1 MDWIRILLNR
11 CAARLRTR
19 ELDDDLDAE
28 LRTHIEFAVEE
39 NRERGMSESKART
52 EALRSFG
59 GITQTREN
67 YRMQRGL
74 PFFEVLIADLRL
86 IVRQLRKAPG
96 FTVTV
101 LITLALGIGANS
113 AIFTL
118 VNAILLRNLPV
129 TDPKNLIRIGDKND
143 CCISDQWSDTG
154 DYSLFATD
162 TYYMFKK
169 NLPEFEQLA
178 ATASFYGG
186 GPLTV
191 RRAGPDTVAK
201 SMVGTF
207 VSGNYFR
214 VFGLSP
220 AAGRLFVDAD
230 DQKGAPI
237 TAVVSYDAWQRDYAG
252 DPSVVGS
259 TFYVNGK
266 PATISGVAPKGFYGD
281 RIDTNPPSF
290 FFPMNA
296 MDEVIGASFFTDP
309 GKQWA
314 YIIGRVK
321 PGTSLPALQAKAS
334 ALLKNQFA
342 TLKTFS
348 DPRAQ
353 KVLSLT
359 HVVLTP
365 GGGGI
370 QNMQNGYRN
379 RLNLLQWIAAL
390 VLLVACANIANL
402 LLVRGMSRHA
412 EFSIRSA
419 LGAQRSRLVR
429 QLLQESVVLSCMGG
443 LLGLAVSYLG
453 AHALL
458 ALAFPDQHN
467 MPVAASPSPM
477 VIGFAFS
484 LSLVTG
490 VLFGLAP
497 ALMAARTQ
505 PAGTL
510 RANSRTTSHG
520 ASFLQRGLVVMQA
533 ALSLVLLVAA
543 GLFAQSLNKAENV
556 NMKLDTTNRYIAHIN
571 PQGAGYKT
579 TEVEPLY
586 QTIVDRFHAIPG
598 VLKVGV
604 STYTPME
611 ANDWN
616 SGVKVQGDPDL
627 NKTASWV
634 KATPE
639 YFDSVGTH
647 VVSGRGF
654 TRQDTMNAPPVA
666 VVNQEFVKQFFGNRN
681 PIGHRFGF
689 DDPLHPGTDGAH
701 EIVGVVE
708 DTTYTSIYWKNHA
721 MYFLPLTQPAG
732 LRTPGNPDQSVYAG
746 AIVIESSRSVPGLEK
761 IVGDTL
767 ASINPNLTILK
778 FQTFRQ
784 QTDDQFTQERLIS
797 RLTSLFGLLALL
809 LAAIGLYGVTAYTVV
824 RRTPEIGVRMAL
836 GAARSRVIG
845 MVIRGAM
852 LQTVAG
858 LAIGIPV
865 AIFCVRYVKSQL
877 YEITSVNMPVMAI
890 AIGVLALAAA
900 IAGIIPARRA
910 ASIDPVRALRIE

>member
-1 MDWIRILLNR
+1 MLREWLT
-11 CAARLRTR
+11 RLRFLLSPKSNR
-19 ELDDDLDAE
+19 ELDDE
-28 LRTHIEFAVEE
+28 LQFHIDQQTQEYIAA
-39 NRERGMSESKART
+39 GMAPQEARRKALV
-52 EALRSFG
+52 AFG
-59 GITQTREN
+59 GMESARIQAYE
-67 YRMQRGL
+67 QR
-74 PFFEVLIADLRL
+74 PSFFLETLLQDVIYAL
-86 IVRQLRKAPG
+86 RQLRKSRG
-96 FTVTV
+96 FTVTAV
-101 LITLALGIGANS
+101 LTLALGIGANA

-118 VNAILLRNLPV
+118 VNAILFKDLPV
-129 TDPKNLIRIGDKND
+129 VAPSTLVRIGDKND

-162 TYYMFKK
+162 TYYVFKK
-169 NLPEFEQLA
+169 NLPEFEELA

-191 RRAGPDTVAK
+191 RRAGPSTVAK

-220 AAGRLFVDAD
+220 AAGRLFMDAD

-259 TFYVNGK
+259 TFYLNGK
-266 PATISGVAPKGFYGD
+266 PTTIIGVAPKGFYGD

-309 GKQWA
+309 DKQWA
-314 YIIGRVK
+314 YLIGRVK

-334 ALLKNQFA
+334 ALLKNQLA
-342 TLKTFS
+342 TLKTFT

-353 KVLSLT
+353 KVLPLA

-370 QNMQNGYRN
+370 QNMQNGYKD
-379 RLNLLQWIAAL
+379 RLDLLQWIAAL
-390 VLLVACANIANL
+390 VLLIACANIANL

-419 LGAQRSRLVR
+419 LGAHRSRLVR
-429 QLLQESVVLSCMGG
+429 QLLTESVVLSCMGG

-458 ALAFPDQHN
+458 VLAFPDQHN
-467 MPVAASPSPM
+467 MPVTASPSPL
-477 VIGFAFS
+477 VIGFAFA
-484 LSLVTG
+484 LSLATG
-490 VLFGLAP
+490 VFFGLAP

-505 PAGTL
+505 PAGAL
-510 RANSRTTSHG
+510 RANSRTTAHG
-520 ASFLQRGLVVMQA
+520 ASFLQRGLVIMQA

-543 GLFAQSLNKAENV
+543 GLFAQNLAKAENV
-556 NMKLDTTNRYIAHIN
+556 NMKLDTTNRYIVHIS

-579 TEVEPLY
+579 TDVELLY

-639 YFDSVGTH
+639 YFDAVGTH
-647 VVSGRGF
+647 LVMGRGF
-654 TRQDTMNAPPVA
+654 TVKDTMNAPPVA

-732 LRTPGNPDQSVYAG
+732 IPAPGNPDQSVYAG
-746 AIVIESSRSVPGLEK
+746 AIVIETTQSVPGFQK

-767 ASINPNLTILK
+767 PSINPNLTILK
-778 FQTFRQ
+778 FQTFREQ
-784 QTDDQFTQERLIS
+784 IDDRFTQERLIS

-809 LAAIGLYGVTAYTVV
+809 LATSGLYGVTAYTVV

-845 MVIRGAM
+845 MVMRWAM
-852 LQTVAG
+852 LQTVTG

-865 AIFCVRYVKSQL
+865 AIFGVRYVKSQL
-877 YEITSVNMPVMAI
+877 YESEGMSLAVLTI
-890 AIGVLALAAA
+890 ATLTLTAAA
-900 IAGIIPARRA
+900 AAGGLIPALRA
-910 ASIDPVRALRIE
+910 ASINPSQALRAE